1 MLNNKANG
9 IITAIKLSNAIEIA
23 HSPLL
28 PKENYSVSDSH
39 IHASWLSDESES
51 KEYVEVNI
59 PLANLNDAEI
69 GDNGVIAFQDE
80 FDSTI
85 SLSLYTTS
93 LIKVC
98 Q

>member
-28 PKENYSVSDSH
+28 PKENYSVSDTH
-39 IHASWLSDESES
+39 LHASWLSDESES

-59 PLANLNDAEI
+59 HLKNLNDAEI
-69 GDNGVIAFQDE
+69 GSNGEISIQDE
-80 FDSTI
+80 FDSTV
-85 SLSLYTTS
+85 SLFLYTTS
-93 LIKVC
+93 LIRV
-98 Q
+98 

>member
-28 PKENYSVSDSH
+28 PKENYSVSDTH
-39 IHASWLSDESES
+39 LHASWLSDESES

-59 PLANLNDAEI
+59 PLKNLNDAEI
-69 GDNGVIAFQDE
+69 GSNGEISIQDE
-80 FDSTI
+80 FDSTV
-85 SLSLYTTS
+85 SLFLYTTS
-93 LIKVC
+93 LIRV
-98 Q
+98 